1 MTQNTILN
9 SVQASKSNQK
19 PNNHLHPFKNLHLIN
34 TSIRQPLKIN
44 IKLIFSIKNPSKNTA
59 ASKKSII
66 IQFLFYINRD
76 TQHESSR
83 SPTPLIS
90 QQMQQHLST
99 NGNYNTNGRSKRF
112 SSPGYSDY
120 GCDKVNSRN
129 LNGKVGKRSI
139 RSMNEAIEVLADQV
153 EEENMVSLIPYDAE
167 SLNIHYFHL

>member
-1 MTQNTILN
+1 MQ
-9 SVQASKSNQK
+9 
-19 PNNHLHPFKNLHLIN
+19 
-34 TSIRQPLKIN
+34 RE
-44 IKLIFSIKNPSKNTA
+44 
-59 ASKKSII
+59 KKSII
-66 IQFLFYINRD
+66 IQFLSINRD

-90 QQMQQHLST
+90 QQMHQHLST

-167 SLNIHYFHL
+167 SLNTYYFHL